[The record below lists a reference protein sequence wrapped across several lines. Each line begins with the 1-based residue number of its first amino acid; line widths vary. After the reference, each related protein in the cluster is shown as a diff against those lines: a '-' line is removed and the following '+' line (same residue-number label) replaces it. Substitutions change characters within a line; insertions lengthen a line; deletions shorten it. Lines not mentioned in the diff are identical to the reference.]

1 MFKTVEDVNWDTW
14 SADITATLMFVFR
27 DNEVLLI
34 RKKRGLG
41 KGKINGPGGKL
52 EPGES
57 LLECAIRE
65 TKEEVCITP
74 HTISPAGELFFQFV
88 DGLSI
93 HCSVF
98 RSEGYSGQPSETEEA
113 NPFWCSL
120 DELPFDEMWEDDVT
134 WFDLLIKKTYFTG
147 NYIFDQERM
156 LDAIVCID
164 KNAQTNC
171 KNMIRT

>member
-1 MFKTVEDVNWDTW
+1 MYKTVADVNWDTW

-34 RKKRGLG
+34 HKKRGLG

-52 EPGES
+52 ESGES

-65 TKEEVCITP
+65 TEEEVCITP
-74 HTISPAGELFFQFV
+74 HLISPAGELFFQFV

-93 HCSVF
+93 HCTVF
-98 RSEGYSGQPSETEEA
+98 RAEGWSGEPSETEEA

-120 DELPFDEMWEDDVT
+120 NQLPFDRMWEDDAT
-134 WFDLLIKKTYFTG
+134 WFDYLVEKKYFTG
-147 NYIFDQERM
+147 SYIFDGDRM
-156 LDAIVCID
+156 LDAVIGTK
-164 KNAQTNC
+164 KNAP
-171 KNMIRT
+171 IAL

>member
-1 MFKTVEDVNWDTW
+1 MFKTVKDVNWDTW

-113 NPFWCSL
+113 NPFWCSI

-164 KNAQTNC
+164 KNAPTNC
-171 KNMIRT
+171 KNMIGT

>member
-1 MFKTVEDVNWDTW
+1 MFKTVDDVNWDIW
-14 SADITATLMFVFR
+14 CPDITATLMFVFR

-34 RKKRGLG
+34 HKKRGIG

-93 HCSVF
+93 HCTVF
-98 RSEGYSGQPSETEEA
+98 RSEGFSGQASETDEA

-147 NYIFDQERM
+147 NYIFDEERM
-156 LDAIVCID
+156 LDAVVCIS
-164 KNAQTNC
+164 KNAP
-171 KNMIRT
+171 IAL

>member
-1 MFKTVEDVNWDTW
+1 MFKTVEDVNWDIW

-27 DNEVLLI
+27 DNQVLLI

-52 EPGES
+52 EPEES

-65 TKEEVCITP
+65 TEEEVCITP
-74 HTISPAGELFFQFV
+74 HTISSAGELFFQFV

-93 HCSVF
+93 HCTVF
-98 RSEGYSGQPSETEEA
+98 RSEGCSGQPSETEEA

-134 WFDLLIKKTYFTG
+134 WFDFLIKKTYFTG
-147 NYIFDQERM
+147 NYIFDEERM
-156 LDAIVCID
+156 LDAVVCIN
-164 KNAQTNC
+164 KNAPT
-171 KNMIRT
+171 TL

>member
-1 MFKTVEDVNWDTW
+1 MYKTVEDVNWDIW

-98 RSEGYSGQPSETEEA
+98 RSEGCSGQPSETEEA

-156 LDAIVCID
+156 LDAIVSTD
-164 KNAQTNC
+164 KNGPTNC
-171 KNMIRT
+171 KNMIGT